1 MGDWL
6 AGVPLWWG
14 KVIAVAFFLAIA
26 LWTWR
31 RPRSYIFQDAP
42 DNHGWR
48 DLRVWASLLM
58 AVQTLLYL
66 AF

>member
-14 KVIAVAFFLAIA
+14 KVIAVAFFVAIA
-26 LWTWR
+26 VWAWR

-42 DNHGWR
+42 DDHGWR
-48 DLRVWASLLM
+48 DLRLWASLLM
-58 AVQTLLYL
+58 VVQTLLYL

>member
-14 KVIAVAFFLAIA
+14 KIIAVAFFVAIA
-26 LWTWR
+26 VWAWR

-42 DNHGWR
+42 DDHGWR
-48 DLRVWASLLM
+48 DLRLWASLLM
-58 AVQTLLYL
+58 VVQTLLYL

>member
-6 AGVPLWWG
+6 AGLPLWWG
-14 KVIAVAFFLAIA
+14 KVIAVAFFLGIA
-26 LWTWR
+26 VWAWR
-31 RPRSYIFQDAP
+31 RPRSYIYKDAP

-48 DLRVWASLLM
+48 DLRVWASVLM
-58 AVQTLLYL
+58 AIQTLLYL

>member
-6 AGVPLWWG
+6 AGLPLWWG

-26 LWTWR
+26 VWAWR
-31 RPRSYIFQDAP
+31 RPRSYIYKDAP
-42 DNHGWR
+42 DNHGRR
-48 DLRVWASLLM
+48 DLRVWASVLM
-58 AVQTLLYL
+58 AIQILIYL